1 MKIFRLLLSFTFCFI
16 SIFAMSAT
24 GNNKGNAVSMISYEQ
39 DWTDYEGTLALKNN
53 TNEEIHNVTF
63 RVTYLNMDDTP
74 VDYEDFTTEVNI
86 LPGMTKEINIPAYK
100 KGKDYSYF
108 ESKNHYYPPK
118 KFKIKY
124 ETLNY
129 NVDKENAE
137 EDKEEV
143 TEVAQGNKT
152 SSIPFFLL
160 IIIYLLVIIFA
171 FAITIGGY
179 VLTAY
184 MANKRNRSV
193 ILWLIISFFTTPI
206 ITIIILL
213 CIGKSDIERKI
224 E

>member
-1 MKIFRLLLSFTFCFI
+1 MRKLRSLLSLTFCII
-16 SIFAMSAT
+16 SLFAMAAT
-24 GNNKGNAVSMISYEQ
+24 ENKKGNAVSMISYEQ
-39 DWTDYEGTLALKNN
+39 NLSDYEGTLALKNN
-53 TNEEIHNVTF
+53 TNEDIHNVTF
-63 RVTYLNMDDTP
+63 RITYLNMDDTP
-74 VDYEDFTTEVNI
+74 VDYEDFTTDVNI

-100 KGKDYSYF
+100 KGKGYCYF
-108 ESKNHYYPPK
+108 ESESIYSSK

-129 NVDKENAE
+129 NVDEENAG
-137 EDKEEV
+137 EDKKEV
-143 TEVAQGNKT
+143 TEIAQDIAT
-152 SSIPFFLL
+152 STLPFFLL
-160 IIIYLLVIIFA
+160 PIIYLLIIICVFA
-171 FAITIGGY
+171 LTIGGY